1 MNKAA
6 VWKIVS
12 EHISNMFTDGDLELE
27 ATVRNFRTVQ
37 IERPFPSDPNPM
49 TKREEPLFFITSCQ

>member
-1 MNKAA
+1 
-6 VWKIVS
+6 
-12 EHISNMFTDGDLELE
+12 MFTDGDLELE